1 MGNYIT
7 LTELKNTSEL
17 IGYSFADWD
26 ATKAIAATEAGIN
39 ELCGRSFTPASGTTT
54 RYYTPTEMGV
64 VLLDDVISVA
74 TVATDNDGDGVYEQT
89 WTTSDYLLAPFN
101 AAADGRPYETLAARP
116 YSSLRFTCLPSSVA
130 VTGQFGWPAV
140 PAQVIEA
147 TTILATRL
155 LRRAR
160 EAPFGV
166 VGLGIDGAA
175 VRISRFDPDVGFLLD
190 PLVKGSGVLAA

>member
-1 MGNYIT
+1 
-7 LTELKNTSEL
+7 
-17 IGYSFADWD
+17 
-26 ATKAIAATEAGIN
+26 
-39 ELCGRSFTPASGTTT
+39 
-54 RYYTPTEMGV
+54 
-64 VLLDDVISVA
+64 
-74 TVATDNDGDGVYEQT
+74 
-89 WTTSDYLLAPFN
+89 
-101 AAADGRPYETLAARP
+101 
-116 YSSLRFTCLPSSVA
+116 LPSSVA